1 MNTNKSSNVIQKNF
15 RVSRFYS
22 IFKCQTAVVLLI
34 LNFVFQVNGQVK
46 VFSGGNTTVGTL
58 SQIDTKFKLQVDGGN
73 VSGYEP
79 CGLYVKSL
87 GHQADY
93 SYAQVNDVNRANS
106 KAFEVMLSGVSK
118 YYIKGDG
125 STVYLSDSI
134 LKTDIQ
140 PLGNSL
146 TRVLSFNTYTYKFK
160 DELAT
165 SDRTRIGFLAQQLE
179 RVVPEIVSTDNQN
192 LKGIDYVSIIP
203 LLVKSIQEL
212 NQRIEV
218 LEKQLQTCCPTNLK
232 K

>member
-1 MNTNKSSNVIQKNF
+1 M
-15 RVSRFYS
+15 
-22 IFKCQTAVVLLI
+22 
-34 LNFVFQVNGQVK
+34 K

-125 STVYLSDSI
+125 STVYYIDSI

-140 PLGNSL
+140 PLVLLPTKGAFFNSL
-146 TRVLSFNTYTYKFK
+146 RK
-160 DELAT
+160 
-165 SDRTRIGFLAQQLE
+165 
-179 RVVPEIVSTDNQN
+179 N
-192 LKGIDYVSIIP
+192 LRM
-203 LLVKSIQEL
+203 
-212 NQRIEV
+212 N
-218 LEKQLQTCCPTNLK
+218 
-232 K
+232 